1 MHTGADIGRDLRSV
15 FSRTLASRSRTIYD
29 CDEDAEPESGLVYQ
43 LKITLLE
50 VEPSIW
56 RHSAVRLERLLARRR
71 VLLSKC
77 ESLENRTHP
86 Y

>member
-1 MHTGADIGRDLRSV
+1 LRSV
-15 FSRTLASRSRTIYD
+15 FSRTLASRSRTIY
-29 CDEDAEPESGLVYQ
+29 EDAEPESGLVYQ

-56 RHSAVRLERLLARRR
+56 RRSAARLESALAKRR

-77 ESLENRTHP
+77 DSIENRTHP

>member
-1 MHTGADIGRDLRSV
+1 MLIGLSLWSV
-15 FSRTLASRSRTIYD
+15 RHLMAIH
-29 CDEDAEPESGLVYQ
+29 EQASGLVYQ

-56 RHSAVRLERLLARRR
+56 RHSAVRLESALAKWR
-71 VLLSKC
+71 VLLSEC
-77 ESLENRTHP
+77 DGIENRTHP